1 MVTYVQDVDVGGAM
15 LQCLCIGHSPI
26 SDVTDRVYA
35 LVPRPG
41 SLGMPRG
48 MPSVWVPGCNP

>member
-1 MVTYVQDVDVGGAM
+1 MMTYVQDVDVGGAM

-48 MPSVWVPGCNP
+48 MPSV